1 MSKKQVGNDV
11 VLSWSA
17 NLNQFNW
24 LQTILWESNGLIIC
38 EMLLIGNATTYT
50 IVGGSL
56 ATEYALT
63 AYNANI
69 TELTTKSTVSK
80 VGLPLPKTLK

>member
-1 MSKKQVGNDV
+1 VGNDV

-17 NLNQFNW
+17 NQETNLTGYKLYYGNP
-24 LQTILWESNGLIIC
+24 TGLSWKC
-38 EMLLIGNATTYT
+38 WSSLGNATTYT